1 MMLFSVLLIAILG
14 AEITFYLIHKKHIS
28 TVRASSASTLIFA
41 VSAVALQLPFGNV
54 LPAAFFGATFV
65 GMTDKSRL
73 GAKRVFA
80 ASLIFGL
87 IFTFLI
93 PFAQGFG
100 GGLGAAAFVSC
111 SIVHFAGRFMLKVMS
126 RP

>member
-1 MMLFSVLLIAILG
+1 MMLLSVLFVAAIG
-14 AEITFYLIHKKHIS
+14 AELTFYLIHKKHVS
-28 TVRASSASTLIFA
+28 TVRASSASSLLFA
-41 VSAVALQLPFGNV
+41 LSALALQLPFGNV

-73 GAKRVFA
+73 GYKRVFA

-93 PFAQGFG
+93 PLAQGFG

-111 SIVHFAGRFMLKVMS
+111 AVVHLAGKAMIKFMS
-126 RP
+126 RS

>member
-1 MMLFSVLLIAILG
+1 MMLLGVLLVAAIG
-14 AEITFYLIHKKHIS
+14 AEITFYLIHKKHVS
-28 TVRASSASTLIFA
+28 TVRASSAATLSFA
-41 VSAVALQLPFGNV
+41 LAAAALNLPFGNV

-65 GMTDKSRL
+65 GMTDKSRM

-80 ASLIFGL
+80 ASVIFGL

-93 PFAQGFG
+93 PLAQGFG

-111 SIVHFAGRFMLKVMS
+111 SVVHFAGRFMMKLLSK
-126 RP
+126 P